1 MLVPFCASGIMN
13 KKTRSVDKQDIA
25 FYYEVE
31 FELRDEALQKE
42 KIMALLKAENRE
54 GGQIQYVLMSDEQL
68 YEMNME
74 YLKHDTYTDILTF
87 DMSEGEEITGDMYI
101 SIDRVKDNAKS
112 LGVDWEEE
120 LDRVMVHGLLH
131 LIGYNDKT
139 KEEQKEMRKREDVH
153 LANFASIT

>member
-1 MLVPFCASGIMN
+1 M
-13 KKTRSVDKQDIA
+13 DKHDIA
-25 FYYEVE
+25 FYYETE

-42 KIMALLKAENRE
+42 KIMALLKEENRE
-54 GGQIQYVLMSDEQL
+54 GGQIQYVFMSDEQL

-87 DMSEGEEITGDMYI
+87 DMSEGDEIAGDMYI
-101 SIDRVKDNAKS
+101 SIDRVKDNAKN

-131 LIGYNDKT
+131 LMGYNDKT
-139 KEEQKEMRKREDVH
+139 EEEQKEMRKREDVH
-153 LANFASIT
+153 LAYFTSIT

>member
-1 MLVPFCASGIMN
+1 M
-13 KKTRSVDKQDIA
+13 DKLDIA

-31 FELRDEALQKE
+31 FELKDEALQKE
-42 KIMALLKAENRE
+42 KIMALLRAEKQI
-54 GGQIQYVLMSDEQL
+54 GGQIQFVFMSDEQL

-74 YLKHDTYTDILTF
+74 YLSHDTYTDILTF
-87 DMSEGEEITGDMYI
+87 DMSEGEEIAGDMYI

-112 LGVDWEEE
+112 LGLGWEEE

-131 LIGYNDKT
+131 LMGYNDKT
-139 KEEQKEMRKREDVH
+139 EEEQKEMRKREDVH

>member
-1 MLVPFCASGIMN
+1 M
-13 KKTRSVDKQDIA
+13 DKHDIA

-31 FELRDEALQKE
+31 FELKDEALQKE
-42 KIMALLKAENRE
+42 KIMVLLKEENRE
-54 GGQIQYVLMSDEQL
+54 GGQIQYVFMSDEQL

-87 DMSEGEEITGDMYI
+87 DMSEGDEIAGDMYI
-101 SIDRVKDNAKS
+101 SIDRVKDNAKN

-131 LIGYNDKT
+131 LMGFNDKT
-139 KEEQKEMRKREDVH
+139 EEEQKEMRKREDVH

>member
-1 MLVPFCASGIMN
+1 MN
-13 KKTRSVDKQDIA
+13 KKTRSVDKHDIA
-25 FYYEVE
+25 FYYETE

-42 KIMALLKAENRE
+42 KIIALLKEENRE
-54 GGQIQYVLMSDEQL
+54 GGQIQYVFMSDEQL

-87 DMSEGEEITGDMYI
+87 DMSEGDEIAGDMYI
-101 SIDRVKDNAKS
+101 SIDRVKNNAKN

-131 LIGYNDKT
+131 LMGYNDKT
-139 KEEQKEMRKREDVH
+139 EEEQKEMRKREDVH
-153 LANFASIT
+153 LAYFASIT

>member
-1 MLVPFCASGIMN
+1 M
-13 KKTRSVDKQDIA
+13 DKLDIA

-31 FELRDEALQKE
+31 FELKDEALQKE
-42 KIMALLKAENRE
+42 KIMALLRAEKQI
-54 GGQIQYVLMSDEQL
+54 GGQIQFVFMSDEQL

-74 YLKHDTYTDILTF
+74 YLSHDTYTDILTF
-87 DMSEGEEITGDMYI
+87 DMSEGEEIAGDMYI

-112 LGVDWEEE
+112 LGVGWEEE

-131 LIGYNDKT
+131 LMGYNDKT
-139 KEEQKEMRKREDVH
+139 EEEQKEMRKREDVH

>member
-1 MLVPFCASGIMN
+1 
-13 KKTRSVDKQDIA
+13 VDKHDIA

-31 FELRDEALQKE
+31 FELKDEALQKE
-42 KIMALLKAENRE
+42 KIMALLRAEKQI
-54 GGQIQYVLMSDEQL
+54 GGQIQFVFMSDEQL

-74 YLKHDTYTDILTF
+74 YLSHDTYTDILTF
-87 DMSEGEEITGDMYI
+87 DMSEGEEIAGDMYI

-131 LIGYNDKT
+131 LMGYNDKT
-139 KEEQKEMRKREDVH
+139 EEEQKEMRKREDVH
-153 LANFASIT
+153 LAYFASIT